1 MIKLLSPK
9 TRKSALAIS
18 ITLALQ
24 FIAFLARNNRAQK
37 AFQFGKLKSSQGESK
52 AYNPYGGLLAG
63 AINNQSQYDSKRF
76 TPGILATH
84 QNI

>member
-24 FIAFLARNNRAQK
+24 FIAFLARNHRAQK
-37 AFQFGKLKSSQGESK
+37 AFQFGKHKLSQGESK
-52 AYNPYGGLLAG
+52 AYNPYGDLLAG
-63 AINNQSQYDSKRF
+63 AINNQSQYDSKHF
-76 TPGILATH
+76 AIVILATH